1 MKKSLSMA
9 TVALMGALA
18 MTGCVSNKSGNPVAE
33 WQADRLFSAE
43 IAEINAKAKPLSV
56 ADVTYKST
64 LENPALAAPI
74 NALAT
79 VAAGLYQPVVAGVDK
94 MAAEQDGRLIYLG
107 VQNDV
112 KAGAKVADLVA
123 QMTPEEKAAY
133 DTYAAS
139 VKQTDQTSVMNTVV
153 TPLLTQLA
161 TESAKVAATVAA
173 VRENPAFK
181 ALAGLELMKQGKNLA
196 ADADALTQQFA
207 DATAGANLWMELL
220 QKDREAK
227 QFMQDYPIE

>member
-1 MKKSLSMA
+1 MKKKMKIA
-9 TVALMGALA
+9 AVALAGALTV
-18 MTGCVSNKSGNPVAE
+18 TGCASSQGGNPVAD
-33 WQADRLFSAE
+33 WQADRSFSTE
-43 IAEINAKAKPLSV
+43 IADINACAKPLSV

-74 NALAT
+74 NVLAT
-79 VAAGLYQPVVAGVDK
+79 VAAGLYQPVVVGVDK

-173 VRENPAFK
+173 VRENPAFQ
-181 ALAGLELMKQGKNLA
+181 ALAGLELMAASKDLA
-196 ADADALTQQFA
+196 ADSNALTQQFA

-227 QFMQDYPIE
+227 QFMQDYPVE

>member
-1 MKKSLSMA
+1 MKKSLGMA
-9 TVALMGALA
+9 TVALMGALT
-18 MTGCVSNKSGNPVAE
+18 MTGCVSNKGGNPVAE
-33 WQADRLFSAE
+33 WQAERLFSAE
-43 IAEINAKAKPLSV
+43 IADINAKAKPLSV

-64 LENPALAAPI
+64 LTDEALAAPI
-74 NALAT
+74 NAVAT
-79 VAAGLYQPVVAGVDK
+79 VAAGLYQQVVTGVDK

-123 QMTPEEKAAY
+123 QMTSEEKAAY

-173 VRENPAFK
+173 VRENPTFR
-181 ALAGLELMKQGKNLA
+181 ALAGLELMAASKDLA
-196 ADADALTQQFA
+196 ADGNALTQQFD